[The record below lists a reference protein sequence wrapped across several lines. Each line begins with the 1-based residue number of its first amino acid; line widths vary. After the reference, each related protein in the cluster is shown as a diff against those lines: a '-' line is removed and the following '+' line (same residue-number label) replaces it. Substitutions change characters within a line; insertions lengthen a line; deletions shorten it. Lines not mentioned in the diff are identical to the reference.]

1 MEDEVGLLTAFNS
14 ESSEPDLMGA
24 CVPLVA
30 EEVGRGGSCFV
41 AVGVAENTS
50 PPKNESEANP
60 FPETTLESLAMG

>member
-1 MEDEVGLLTAFNS
+1 
-14 ESSEPDLMGA
+14 MGA